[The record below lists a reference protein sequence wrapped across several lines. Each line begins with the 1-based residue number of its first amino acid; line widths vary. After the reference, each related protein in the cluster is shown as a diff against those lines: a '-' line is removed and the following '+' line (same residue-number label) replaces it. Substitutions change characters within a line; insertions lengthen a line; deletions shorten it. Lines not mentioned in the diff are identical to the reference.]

1 MDGLESMIANGKD
14 TFWGFLGCEFIS
26 GDAKEVKIAL
36 EAKKHHLN
44 SMGIV
49 HGGVLTS
56 LMDQTMGMVAT
67 AKKNIDN
74 VVTTNLNVHFL
85 APMTEGRLIV
95 TAVVLHEAGR
105 SLTVEARVHN
115 SEGTLGCIA
124 TGTFRVVIRR

>member
-1 MDGLESMIANGKD
+1 MDGLESMLAKGKD

-26 GDAKEVKIAL
+26 GDGTEVKIAL
-36 EAKKHHLN
+36 DAKEHHLN

-67 AKKNIDN
+67 AAKNIDN

-85 APMTEGRLIV
+85 APMKEGRLIV
-95 TAVVLHEAGR
+95 TAIVLHEAGR
-105 SLTVEARVHN
+105 SLTLEARIHD
-115 SEGTLGCIA
+115 SEGTLGCIS
-124 TGTFRVVIRR
+124 TGTFRVVVRG